1 MEIHREI
8 MVQLE
13 GEKKRLW
20 EELCYEQTY
29 LFSNSILH
37 VEKAPD
43 HEVGSLSARD
53 CLYCA
58 RALDSKITLASLKVA
73 IEQVEFRMATFNR
86 KHEKVRKKKKWH
98 QKIW

>member
-1 MEIHREI
+1 MEMYGER
-8 MVQLE
+8 MVQLQV
-13 GEKKRLW
+13 EKKRLW
-20 EELCYEQTY
+20 AELRYEQAY
-29 LFSNSILH
+29 LSSNTILH

-43 HEVGSLSARD
+43 HEVGSLGSRE

-58 RALDSKITLASLKVA
+58 RELDSKITLASLKVA